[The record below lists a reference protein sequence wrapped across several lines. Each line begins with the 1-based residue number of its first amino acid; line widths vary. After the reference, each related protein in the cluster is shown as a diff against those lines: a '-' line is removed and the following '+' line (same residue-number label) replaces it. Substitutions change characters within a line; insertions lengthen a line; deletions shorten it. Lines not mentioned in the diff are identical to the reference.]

1 MTINSCLVVGETVYF
16 TRLYFYLDNRDI
28 SDKKQIPDV
37 IIVGN
42 FGAWTF
48 FEMTPSQSMSMITV
62 TPIRALNFHNIVT
75 RAMFDNIK
83 LHFIYILQSL

>member
-16 TRLYFYLDNRDI
+16 PRLYFYLDNRDI

-42 FGAWTF
+42 LGA
-48 FEMTPSQSMSMITV
+48 
-62 TPIRALNFHNIVT
+62 
-75 RAMFDNIK
+75 
-83 LHFIYILQSL
+83 